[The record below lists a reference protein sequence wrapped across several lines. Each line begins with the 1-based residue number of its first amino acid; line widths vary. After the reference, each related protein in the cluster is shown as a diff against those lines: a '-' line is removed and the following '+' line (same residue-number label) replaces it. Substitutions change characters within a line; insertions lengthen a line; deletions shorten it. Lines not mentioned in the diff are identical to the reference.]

1 MLKTKIIIDNN
12 KIKTRGAILMEI
24 LAALATGILVGVIFS
39 LFKLPLPAPPVLSGI
54 VGIFGIYAGGLGY
67 QWIIDRFFT

>member
-1 MLKTKIIIDNN
+1 
-12 KIKTRGAILMEI
+12 MEI
-24 LAALATGILVGVIFS
+24 LASLATGILVGVIFS

-54 VGIFGIYAGGLGY
+54 VGIFGIYAGGFGY